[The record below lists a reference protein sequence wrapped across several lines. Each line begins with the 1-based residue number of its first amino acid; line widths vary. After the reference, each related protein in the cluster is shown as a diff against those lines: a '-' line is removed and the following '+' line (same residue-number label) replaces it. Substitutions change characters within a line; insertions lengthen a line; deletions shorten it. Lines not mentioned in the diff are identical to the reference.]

1 MLKFLASTMLIS
13 LVSADDLPLVTWP
26 KDDIPSPG
34 NTYAGYLETSQKE
47 ITGGKLYYLLAESP
61 KDN

>member
-13 LVSADDLPLVTWP
+13 LTSADDLPLVTWP
-26 KDDIPSPG
+26 DGDIPPKG
-34 NTYAGYLETSQKE
+34 NTYAGYLETNHDE

-61 KDN
+61 SDK